1 MVNNTN
7 FPYFP
12 EAPQEYDQR
21 YMTQLVRA
29 FSIFAQQ
36 SQNPLQLAHKISSA
50 SATSPGVLMWD
61 GANGY
66 PIVSKGGQWRQL
78 IIADGYAQFIRSAD
92 LTAVAVNTA
101 YSVTYDAPGFA
112 DGVSR
117 DGTNPERIV
126 FEEGGIYLLS
136 FTAQISSTS
145 SSTVS
150 FRFWPAI
157 NGTNVDGS
165 TILSKLHQNDASTV
179 VSRSALFQVSAGDY
193 LEVKWAVS
201 STSGLL
207 KAEPATAYAPAAPS
221 TTLAVT
227 RIRA

>member
-1 MVNNTN
+1 MSRV
-7 FPYFP
+7 PP
-12 EAPQEYDQR
+12 PVSPDLRQWAEAMRRYLGRALDQLGYR
-21 YMTQLVRA
+21 NA
-29 FSIFAQQ
+29 A
-36 SQNPLQLAHKISSA
+36 SSA
-50 SATSPGVLMWD
+50 SENGALLWD
-61 GANGY
+61 NENSY
-66 PIVSKGGQWRQL
+66 PVVSLDGEFRQI
-78 IIADGYAQFIRSAD
+78 IIANGYAQFIQDAD
-92 LTAVAVNTA
+92 VTAAAVNTA
-101 YSVTYDAPGFA
+101 YSITYDAPSFA

-145 SSTVS
+145 SSTVT

-157 NGTNVDGS
+157 NGTTQDGS
-165 TILSKLHQNDASTV
+165 TIVAKLHQNDASTV

-193 LEVKWAVS
+193 LEVKWATS

-207 KAEPATAYAPAAPS
+207 KAEAATAYAPSAPS
-221 TTLAVT
+221 TTLGVT

>member
-1 MVNNTN
+1 MT
-7 FPYFP
+7 
-12 EAPQEYDQR
+12 APVLPPVGPDLRIWGKNLTAYIRRTANRIQFKTGDD
-21 YMTQLVRA
+21 
-29 FSIFAQQ
+29 
-36 SQNPLQLAHKISSA
+36 NPSED
-50 SATSPGVLMWD
+50 GVFLWD
-61 GANGY
+61 ADAGY
-66 PIVSKGGQWRQL
+66 PVVSLGGEFRQL
-78 IIADGYAQFIRSAD
+78 IIANGYAQFLQD
-92 LTAVAVNTA
+92 NDVTAAASDTA
-101 YSVTYDAPGFA
+101 YSITYDDPGFS

-136 FTAQISSTS
+136 FTAQITSTS
-145 SSTVS
+145 GSTVT

-157 NGTNVDGS
+157 NGANLAGS
-165 TILSKLHQNDASTV
+165 TILANLHQNDASTV

-201 STSGLL
+201 STNGSL
-207 KAEPATAYAPAAPS
+207 KAEAATGYAPAAPS